1 MSSLSRAIKSL
12 VRMPADYVDM
22 HLTWQRRVLP
32 TAAPLA
38 KGRLL
43 DVGCGEKPHV
53 ELFAP
58 YVDEYLGIEHESAF
72 ALTDAS
78 QRAQKPDLYYD
89 GRTLPFEDASF
100 DTVLNVDVL
109 EHTQEPGQVVSEM
122 GRVLKDDGVLILT
135 APFSF
140 RIHEAPHD
148 YFRFS
153 PHGLRLLCERASLEV
168 QRIESYGSLPSLI
181 AHKVNSYLALRAARL
196 DGIGQMMGK
205 LPHEASRRTVPRF
218 WTLPVV
224 IPAMLATATS
234 ARLLERVIDDPSE
247 SLGFLVVA
255 KRQRR
260 AA

>member
-22 HLTWQRRVLP
+22 HLTWQRRILP

-43 DVGCGEKPHV
+43 DVGCGEKPYV

-109 EHTQEPGQVVSEM
+109 EHTQDPGQVVSEM